1 MAYQPNI
8 LLFGD
13 QTETNLSIQA
23 LYNHANTS
31 KRLLGYIDAAYEAA
45 NQALDQQYVNP
56 DVRAVY
62 HFASWIELEKTIASQ
77 EVPDVV
83 LRTTALCF
91 AQLGHFI
98 RLLETDT
105 HLHQAWVSQKLILAA
120 SCAGQVPAA
129 LAASTQSLDQFVLAA
144 PELVS
149 IAARIG
155 LEINRRAN
163 SFNDDRTKSWA
174 TAVGTDLESAR
185 SVVDGFNRSKDLSQS
200 EGLYVG
206 VTSAWAT
213 TIIGS
218 PRLHR
223 DLFDSKPFAEGIKI
237 TPLPINAPF
246 HAFNAPKPDLK
257 WIIGTAPVLDLLAL
271 TKTVFLS
278 SEDGV
283 AFPPQT
289 GAKLVC
295 EAVLNILSRMT
306 DNSKVFSKV
315 SDLLGQ
321 QDGCIVPVV
330 AEKGARRMVL
340 DLKEKKVYLYT
351 RLPN

>member
-1 MAYQPNI
+1 MQSALTDNLGCI
-8 LLFGD
+8 D
-13 QTETNLSIQA
+13 QS
-23 LYNHANTS
+23 
-31 KRLLGYIDAAYEAA
+31 
-45 NQALDQQYVNP
+45 
-56 DVRAVY
+56 
-62 HFASWIELEKTIASQ
+62 
-77 EVPDVV
+77 
-83 LRTTALCF
+83 C
-91 AQLGHFI
+91 

-185 SVVDGFNRSKDLSQS
+185 SVVDGFNRSKVSMFLIHELAIKCLRNELYLINRKQDLSQS